1 LKSTSSGLSDFW
13 TYPLNLFSFKQSKQH
28 YYSLKRKIPM
38 KKFKLSLVAMLLLAA
53 VACKKTDNSASVT
66 GNVSSADAADLVAG
80 SLSLNSN
87 GVANVS
93 DDATLTASSMT
104 AMHLSCGTTKSDS
117 VSRHS
122 TSTVSPYTYSYNL
135 KYSYTL
141 NCNNNVPD
149 NLSSSLV
156 YSGSFSGP
164 HISST
169 NSGSA
174 IFTVAGLSPTAN
186 NFVINGEYKRSGSF
200 KSKIDT
206 AKAGNS
212 NIDIVVTALTL
223 RKPARTIA
231 SGTATISIT
240 GNVPKKGN
248 FSYTGTLVFNG
259 DGTATLTIN
268 GTVYTIN
275 LTTGER
281 VKV

>member
-1 LKSTSSGLSDFW
+1 
-13 TYPLNLFSFKQSKQH
+13 
-28 YYSLKRKIPM
+28 M
-38 KKFKLSLVAMLLLAA
+38 KNFKLSLLVMLFLAA
-53 VACKKTDNSASVT
+53 VACKKTDKSPGIT
-66 GNVSSADAADLVAG
+66 GNVSAADAADMVAG

-93 DDATLTASSMT
+93 DDATLIASSPT
-104 AMHLSCGTTKSDS
+104 SHHLACGVTVADS
-117 VSRHS
+117 MLRSNTFGLV
-122 TSTVSPYTYSYNL
+122 TYSYKL

-141 NCNNNVPD
+141 NCNSGVPD
-149 NLSSSLV
+149 NLATSLI

-164 HISST
+164 HVSST

-174 IFTVAGLSPTAN
+174 VFTVAGLSPAAN
-186 NFVINGEYKRSGSF
+186 NFVINGEYKRAGSF
-200 KSKIDT
+200 QSKIDT
-206 AKAGNS
+206 TNHGYS
-212 NIDIVVTALTL
+212 NIDILVNALTL

-248 FSYTGTLVFNG
+248 FSFTGTLVFNG

-268 GTVYTIN
+268 GIVYNIN
-275 LTTGER
+275 LVTGER